1 MIGTGDLGAA
11 KDTLNIND
19 AAANGTMT
27 NRGTEA
33 LKVFS
38 TSTDTAALVAL
49 APACI
54 GVAVWSVC
62 RYLRCELFRSLCMP
76 GPLRVACVLALSL
89 WLACNYSSCR
99 RVGAVAARHRG
110 DACADRARR
119 EH

>member
-1 MIGTGDLGAA
+1 MWETTLPQSAVCIEASDFAVLAVAGGSHTGTANLLNGSEMIGTGDLGAA

-62 RYLRCELFRSLCMP
+62 RYLRCER
-76 GPLRVACVLALSL
+76 
-89 WLACNYSSCR
+89 
-99 RVGAVAARHRG
+99 
-110 DACADRARR
+110 
-119 EH
+119 